1 MMETRPDLGY
11 RVSILSKFNCNPTSD
26 HLAAK
31 SVLRYIQ
38 STAKVYPAFTAGT
51 EFNLE
56 LKGFCDSDWAGDKSD
71 SKSTAGYLFKVSG
84 AAICRK
90 SRKQNLIAL
99 SSTKA
104 EYIALTE
111 AAKDASWLREL
122 YQEICLRMNLNK
134 TTLQGSI
141 SIYADNQAAIHVAKV
156 SCFHERTKHIRTQ
169 YHYVRSAIES
179 NIITLDYIPTTANPA
194 DILTKALS
202 RNLHES
208 HLLPLGLHYFS

>member
-1 MMETRPDLGY
+1 M
-11 RVSILSKFNCNPTSD
+11 
-26 HLAAK
+26 
-31 SVLRYIQ
+31 
-38 STAKVYPAFTAGT
+38 
-51 EFNLE
+51 E

-71 SKSTAGYLFKVSG
+71 SKSTSGYLFKLSG
-84 AAICRK
+84 AAICWK

-99 SSTKA
+99 SSTEA

-111 AAKDASWLREL
+111 AAKEASWLREL

-134 TTLQGSI
+134 TMLQGSI
-141 SIYADNQAAIHVAKV
+141 PIYADNQAAIQMAKV
-156 SCFHERTKHIRTQ
+156 PRFHERTKHIRIR

-208 HLLPLGLHYFS
+208 HLLRLGLCYFP